1 LKDVD
6 VNILRVIHSINP
18 ASGGPMEA
26 IKSAGLTLPQL
37 GHYSEVASLDAPDS
51 SWLQAFPIKVHA
63 LGPGLSSYGFS
74 HNLVPWLRRN
84 VHRYDCVIIDGIWQY
99 SSFGT
104 WLALHNNSI
113 PYFVYLHGMLDP
125 WFKRTFPL
133 KHLKKSLYW
142 PWADYKVLRDATA
155 VLFASHE
162 EKILAPQSFQR
173 YQCNEVV
180 VNYSVPSADIAQQ
193 QMDAVQQR
201 QLFLSL
207 FPELQGKRLIL
218 FLARIHPKKGCD
230 LLIKAFARLAD
241 SDERLHL
248 VMAGPDQVG
257 WQKQL
262 QQQVQQLNI
271 YHRVTWTGLLEGDLK
286 WGAFHASEVFVL
298 SSHQENFG
306 IAIAE
311 AMSCSLP
318 VLISNKINIW
328 REIVEDGAGLVA
340 NDDVES
346 TTQLLNQWLQ
356 MPLEQ
361 QQEMAKK
368 ARQSFLNRFEI
379 NQSVTRLIDTLNSF
393 GVGG

>member
-1 LKDVD
+1 VK
-6 VNILRVIHSINP
+6 ILRVIHSINP

-26 IKSAGLTLPQL
+26 IKSAGLVLAEL
-37 GHYSEVASLDAPDS
+37 GHYSEVASLDAPNSD
-51 SWLQAFPIKVHA
+51 WLQTFPLNVHA
-63 LGPGLSSYGFS
+63 LGPGMLNYGFS
-74 HNLVPWLRRN
+74 TRLVPWLQRHAHN
-84 VHRYDCVIIDGIWQY
+84 YDCVIVDGIWQY
-99 SSFGT
+99 ASFGT
-104 WLALHNNSI
+104 WLALRNSSI

-125 WFKRTFPL
+125 WFKHTFPL

-142 PWADYKVLRDATA
+142 PWADYQVLRDATA
-155 VLFASHE
+155 VLFASYE
-162 EKILAPQSFQR
+162 EKVLAPQSFKL

-180 VNYSVPSADIAQQ
+180 VNYSVPSADTAQQ

-201 QLFLSL
+201 QTFLDQ

-230 LLIKAFARLAD
+230 LLIEAFARLAD
-241 SDERLHL
+241 TDERLHL

-257 WQKQL
+257 WQQQL
-262 QQQVQQLNI
+262 QQQAQQLNI
-271 YHRVTWTGLLEGDLK
+271 SHRVTWTGLLEGDLK

-318 VLISNKINIW
+318 VLISNKVNIW
-328 REIVEDGAGLVA
+328 REIEEDGAGLVA
-340 NDDVES
+340 NDDLDS
-346 TTQLLNQWLQ
+346 TIRLLDQWLQ

-361 QQEMAKK
+361 KQKMAEN

-379 NQSVTRLIDTLNSF
+379 SQAVKRLIDTLERF
-393 GVGG
+393 GVKG